1 MKPGMALN
9 SLSPKQVALDPE
21 LNDGSTAAV
30 SVGAGTSHA
39 VIQGT
44 AGLTEERGMRHWAQ
58 LMSDT
63 GPDSGQ
69 KARDVRCLNGI
80 HVRDGSPQSSSS
92 C

>member
-1 MKPGMALN
+1 MKPGMVLN
-9 SLSPKQVALDPE
+9 SLSPKHVAFDPE

-30 SVGAGTSHA
+30 PVGAGTSRA
-39 VIQGT
+39 VIQGK
-44 AGLTEERGMRHWAQ
+44 AGLTEERGMRHWGQ

-80 HVRDGSPQSSSS
+80 HMRDGCPLSSVS